1 MSAPETDDVLAVL
14 DHAAAWL
21 DEGKRVALAT
31 VVQTWGSS
39 PRPVG
44 SQMAIAEDG
53 LFEGSVSG
61 GCVEGAVIETGFEVM
76 RDGAPRLLT
85 FGVADG
91 DAWAVGLACG
101 GTIRIFV
108 EPVAADADQAA

>member
-1 MSAPETDDVLAVL
+1 MTISQTDDVLAVL
-14 DHAAAWL
+14 DQAAEWL
-21 DEGKRVALAT
+21 DQDRRVALAT

-44 SQMAIAEDG
+44 SQMAIADDG
-53 LFEGSVSG
+53 RFEGSVSG
-61 GCVEGAVIETGFEVM
+61 GCVEAAVVEAAQTAMSEGKP
-76 RDGAPRLLT
+76 ALLT
-85 FGVADG
+85 FGVADD

-108 EPVAADADQAA
+108 EPVAAE

>member
-1 MSAPETDDVLAVL
+1 MTVQAETDDVLAVL
-14 DHAAAWL
+14 DDAASWL
-21 DEGKRVALAT
+21 DQGRKVALAT

-53 LFEGSVSG
+53 RFTGSVSG
-61 GCVEGAVIETGFEVM
+61 GCVETAVVEAGQEAM
-76 RDGAPRLLT
+76 QDGKTRLLT
-85 FGVADG
+85 FGVSDN

-101 GTIRIFV
+101 GTVRVFV
-108 EPVAADADQAA
+108 EPVLAA